1 MDFKQVEAFVNV
13 VRFKS
18 FSKAADATFFT
29 QPTISTHIRNLEK
42 ELGVKLLDRRSRAV
56 EMTPY
61 GAKFY
66 KYAVEMLNARSLAVE
81 ALRGS
86 VDKIEGIL
94 EIQTSSIPGV
104 TFLPEFM
111 TEFREMHPDIQ
122 YYVSL
127 SDTQSVIDNISERRG
142 EIGFIGT
149 ELSNNTFITTKI
161 ASDKVVMIAPKSYGL
176 SGSISMSE
184 AIGYPFIWRET
195 GSATRNTFEAAA
207 LNMGYKKDIFDVA
220 ALFDDMDA
228 TIKSVEAGLGV
239 AVISQKVAAALG
251 NRVAILEINDFKDP
265 RDFYMI
271 QLRSSSLSPAAEAF
285 AQFIKDSVKDIK

>member
-228 TIKSVEAGLGV
+228 TIKSVD
-239 AVISQKVAAALG
+239 IF
-251 NRVAILEINDFKDP
+251 NNNFKGG
-265 RDFYMI
+265 FF
-271 QLRSSSLSPAAEAF
+271 SLF
-285 AQFIKDSVKDIK
+285 

>member
-42 ELGVKLLDRRSRAV
+42 ELGVQLLDRRSRVV
-56 EMTPY
+56 EMTPQ

-66 KYAVEMLNARSLAVE
+66 KYAVEMINVRSLAIE
-81 ALRGS
+81 TLRGS
-86 VDKIEGIL
+86 ADKIEGIL

-111 TEFREMHPDIQ
+111 AGFRKNHPDIQ

-127 SDTQSVIDNISERRG
+127 SDTQAVIDNIGERRG
-142 EIGFIGT
+142 EIGFIGID
-149 ELSNNTFITTKI
+149 LSNNSFITTKV
-161 ASDKVVMIAPKSYGL
+161 ASDQVVMIAPKNYGL
-176 SGSISMSE
+176 DGSISMSE
-184 AIGYPFIWRET
+184 AVGYPFIWRET
-195 GSATRNTFEAAA
+195 GSATRSTFEATA
-207 LNMGYKKDIFDVA
+207 LELGYKKDVFEVA

-228 TIKSVEAGLGV
+228 IIRSVEAGLGV
-239 AVISQKVAAALG
+239 AVISKKVASSLG
-251 NRVAILEINDFKDP
+251 NRVSIVEINDFKDA

-271 QLRSSSLSPAAEAF
+271 QLKSTSLSPAAEAF
-285 AQFIKDSVKDIK
+285 AQFVKDSVK